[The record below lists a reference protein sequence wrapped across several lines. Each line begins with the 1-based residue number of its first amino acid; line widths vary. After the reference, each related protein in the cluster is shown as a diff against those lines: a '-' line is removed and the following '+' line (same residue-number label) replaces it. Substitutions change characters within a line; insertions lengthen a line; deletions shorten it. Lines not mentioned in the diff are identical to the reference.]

1 MFEFL
6 RQLVSAGVLVT
17 AGWLAGVVLLFLIAQ
32 GHVVVIGMLARTY
45 LYLAMLPE
53 GAVFHSRNGR
63 LAAIAYDPE
72 TDEDRTHELIRV
84 GRLSFL
90 SWRSGRARPAAFVRR
105 RFALETAWRAGI
117 LLFVT
122 VPVFGVVAWL
132 TYAVD
137 PLWAYVLVFLAAHQ
151 VLTGFVPGG
160 GFYVKPW
167 LVHLSIAYVFLD
179 GADLWHPSLAVAAP
193 VYCGFVLLGMAW
205 MGRDLR
211 ARPGGAAGR
220 RAAEAA

>member
-1 MFEFL
+1 MFEYL
-6 RQLVSAGVLVT
+6 RQWLSAGVLVS
-17 AGWLAGVVLLFLIAQ
+17 AGWLAGAVLLFLIAQ

-45 LYLAMLPE
+45 LYLYVLPE
-53 GAVFHSRNGR
+53 GAVFRSWNGC
-63 LAAIAYDPE
+63 LAARAYDPE
-72 TDEDRTHELIRV
+72 TDEDKTYELIRV

-90 SWRSGRARPAAFVRR
+90 RWRSGRARSAASVRR
-105 RFALETAWRAGI
+105 RFALEAAWRAGI

-137 PLWAYVLVFLAAHQ
+137 PLWAYVLVFLVAHQ

-160 GFYVKPW
+160 GFYLRPW
-167 LVHLSIAYVFLD
+167 LVHLFVVYVFLD

-193 VYCGFVLLGMAW
+193 VYCGFVLLGMART
-205 MGRDLR
+205 GRDVR
-211 ARPGGAAGR
+211 ARLRGAAERQAG
-220 RAAEAA
+220 